1 MRSFC
6 LYIFLMLVSA
16 NAIAQQDFQLKELP
30 KEETLL
36 TGWKMFAGDAPQFA
50 DPFFDDSK
58 WQPVDLK
65 KDVAGFSEF
74 QKAGIIWVR
83 LQLSVDSVVAVNR
96 LAANIAQYSASEIYL
111 NGKLIK
117 KCGTIDPDPAKTV
130 AYLPSAMPFDVDL
143 VPGKNNVIAV
153 RLAYQKNIPYISYL
167 NESLPAFN
175 FYIDNKEN
183 AFKKYENEQ
192 WQIKMYIIIF
202 SISSGTLLIIGFIY
216 LLYFLFDKSQKLHL
230 YYALAMLTQCL
241 NALPVEV
248 WGIDRFGKIA
258 SLMWVFYAEGVAYTL
273 SMLFIV
279 LTIYTIFN
287 YPYRLLFKIL
297 AIVSFVL
304 VMSMYWFGT
313 TAYFII
319 SYIYPAVY
327 LFSGAYACIWAM
339 KKKKRDAGI
348 LLAGLLI
355 FAFSTLLSAVIPVNS
370 ILAQLFFYISQMFF
384 PIGMSFYLAIQSA
397 LRNKQLQASLEEVQT
412 LSEKNLAQEQE
423 KQLLLSNQNMLL
435 EQQVEERTAE
445 LHRSLSDLKAT
456 QSQLIQSEKMA
467 SLGELTAGIAHE
479 IQNPL
484 NFVNN
489 FSEVNKEL
497 AQELK
502 EELATGNLQSAQEI
516 AEDLQ
521 SNSEKI
527 NHHGKR
533 ADAIVKGMLQHS
545 QASKGQKEL
554 TDINALADEYL
565 LLAYHG
571 LRAKDKSFNATLKT
585 AFDETIGKIN
595 IIPQDIGRVFL
606 NLITNAFYA
615 VGEKSKT
622 LSAALA
628 PTAVGNRTTDFE
640 PTVSIKTTKSD
651 NRVFVSV
658 SDNGNGIPKE
668 IIEKIFQP
676 FFTTKPTGQGT
687 GLGLSLAYDIVKAHG
702 GELKVKSN
710 EHEGTEFII
719 KLPIA

>member
-16 NAIAQQDFQLKELP
+16 NAIAQQAFQLKELP

-36 TGWKMFAGDAPQFA
+36 TGWKMYAGDDPQFA

-58 WQPVDLK
+58 WQLVDLK

-83 LQLSVDSVVAVNR
+83 LQLSIDSAVAVNR
-96 LAANIAQYSASEIYL
+96 LAAHIAQYSASEIYL

-117 KCGTIDPDPAKTV
+117 KYGTIDPDPAKTV

-143 VPGKNNVIAV
+143 VPGKNNVVAA

-175 FYIDNKEN
+175 FYIDSKED

-297 AIVSFVL
+297 AMVSLVL
-304 VMSMYWFGT
+304 VVSMYWFGT

-327 LFSGAYACIWAM
+327 LFAGAYACIWAM

-423 KQLLLSNQNMLL
+423 KQVLLSNQNLLL

-489 FSEVNKEL
+489 FSEVSNEL
-497 AQELK
+497 IDEMN
-502 EELATGNLQSAQEI
+502 EELQKGDIEEAKAISSDIKQNL
-516 AEDLQ
+516 
-521 SNSEKI
+521 EKI

-545 QASKGQKEL
+545 RSSSGQKEP
-554 TDINALADEYL
+554 TDINALCDEYL
-565 LLAYHG
+565 RLAYHG

-585 AFDETIGKIN
+585 DYDNSIGRIN
-595 IIPQDIGRVFL
+595 MIPQDMSRVIM
-606 NLITNAFYA
+606 NLLTNAFYA
-615 VGEKSKT
+615 VNDRSKNPGGL
-622 LSAALA
+622 LSTSGRLD
-628 PTAVGNRTTDFE
+628 PYE
-640 PTVSIKTTKSD
+640 PTVSISTKRIAD
-651 NRVFVSV
+651 KVEIKV
-658 SDNGNGIPKE
+658 SDNGSGIPQNA
-668 IIEKIFQP
+668 IDKIFQP

-702 GELKVKSN
+702 GELKV
-710 EHEGTEFII
+710 ETEEGAGTTFII
-719 KLPIA
+719 QLTAIG